1 MRPEVLFKYFGDI
14 ESLVGV
20 GPRSRPQFE
29 RLAGTRLV
37 DLLWHFPSGL
47 IDRRYRPKIAEA
59 VVDSIV
65 TMELEVVEHK
75 PGPNSRVPYRVLCRD
90 DSGFLSLVFFKPRKD
105 WLVKQLPEGEK
116 RLISGKLEKYQGTP
130 QITHPDYIVDPT
142 KADELP
148 LLEPVYPLTAG
159 LSPKLLRKAISEAV
173 KRVPPLPEW
182 HDKALMAREDWP
194 NFHDALFTV
203 HHPHTVENLAADDK
217 ARERLAYDELLAS
230 QLTMAIVRE
239 TSRKVKG
246 RVIKGHGKFRAKVL
260 ENLNY
265 ELTDDQKNTAAEI
278 ESDMASSQSMLR
290 LVQGDVG
297 SGKTIVALLSMLI
310 AVEAGC
316 QAAML
321 APTEILSRQHMA
333 NLKPLADA
341 AGIRIEI
348 LTGRNKGKAREAIL
362 VDLAAGEIDIL
373 IGTHAIIQDDITFKN
388 LALAVIDEQHRFGV
402 HQRLALSKKGR
413 GVDVLVM
420 TATPIPR
427 TLTLTAYG
435 DMDVSRIVEKPP
447 GRKPIDTRVISLERL
462 GQVADGVKRAVTS
475 GARAYWV
482 CPLVEES
489 EVLDMAAAEERY
501 THLKQ
506 IFGERVGLVHGR
518 MKAAEK
524 DAVMA
529 SFADG
534 ELDVLVATTVIEV
547 GVDVPEATLMVIEH
561 AERFGLSQLHQLRGR
576 VGRGAGKSTCM
587 LLRAP
592 KIGEVA
598 HERLD
603 IMRQSEDGFAIAEKD
618 LELRGAGEVLGTK
631 QSGLPEMKIADI
643 AVHSHLIAMANGD
656 ARLIASKD
664 LELKGERGE
673 ALRVLLYLFERDTA
687 LKFLKSG

>member
-14 ESLVGV
+14 ESLGGV
-20 GPRSRPQFE
+20 GPRSRPHFE
-29 RLAGTRLV
+29 RLMGTRLV
-37 DLLWHFPSGL
+37 DLLWHLPSGL

-59 VVDSIV
+59 AVDSIV
-65 TMELEVVEHK
+65 TMELEIVEHK

-90 DSGFLSLVFFKPRKD
+90 ETGFLSLTFFKPRKD
-105 WLVKQLPEGEK
+105 WIAKQLPVGEK
-116 RLISGKLEKYQGTP
+116 RLISGKLEKYQGAP
-130 QITHPDYIVDPT
+130 QITHPDYIVDPD

-159 LSPKLLRKAISEAV
+159 LSAKLLRKAISEAV

-182 HDKALMAREDWP
+182 HDSALMAREDWP
-194 NFHDALFTV
+194 SFNDALYSV
-203 HHPHTVENLAADDK
+203 HHPHTLENLEVGDK

-230 QLTMAIVRE
+230 QLTMALVRE
-239 TSRKVKG
+239 SARKVKG
-246 RVIKGHGKFRAKVL
+246 RVIKGNGKLRKKVREAL
-260 ENLNY
+260 DY
-265 ELTDDQKNTAAEI
+265 ELTDDQKKTVSEI
-278 ESDMASSQSMLR
+278 EKDMASAQSMLR

-297 SGKTIVALLSMLI
+297 SGKTIVAMLSMLI
-310 AVEAGC
+310 AVESGH
-316 QAAML
+316 QAALL
-321 APTEILSRQHMA
+321 APTEILTRQHMA
-333 NLKPLADA
+333 NLKPLAEA
-341 AGIRIEI
+341 VGIRIEI
-348 LTGRNKGKAREAIL
+348 LTGRSKGKVRDAVLA
-362 VDLAAGEIDIL
+362 DLAAGEIDIL
-373 IGTHAIIQDDITFKN
+373 IGTHAIIQDDVVFKD
-388 LALAVIDEQHRFGV
+388 LALAVVDEQHRFGV

-462 GQVADGVKRAVTS
+462 AQVADGVKRAVKS

-489 EVLDMAAAEERY
+489 EVLDLAAADERFA
-501 THLKQ
+501 HLKQ
-506 IFGERVGLVHGR
+506 LFGDRIGLVHGR

-529 SFADG
+529 SFAAGDI
-534 ELDVLVATTVIEV
+534 DVLVATTVIEV
-547 GVDVPEATLMVIEH
+547 GVDVPEATIMVIEH

-576 VGRGAGKSTCM
+576 VGRGADKSTCM

-592 KIGEVA
+592 QIGEVA

-603 IMRQSEDGFAIAEKD
+603 IMRQSEDGFVIAEKD

-631 QSGLPEMKIADI
+631 QSGLPEMKVADI

-664 LELKGERGE
+664 LELKGERGA

>member
-14 ESLVGV
+14 ESLTGV
-20 GPRSRPQFE
+20 GPRSRSQFE
-29 RLAGTRLV
+29 RVAGTRLV

-59 VVDSIV
+59 AVDSIV

-90 DSGFLSLVFFKPRKD
+90 DSGFMSLVFFKPRKD
-105 WLVKQLPEGEK
+105 WLVKQLPIGEK
-116 RLISGKLEKYQGTP
+116 RLISGKLEKYQGTA

-159 LSPKLLRKAISEAV
+159 LSPKLLRKAISESV

-194 NFHDALFTV
+194 SFHDALYTV
-203 HHPHTVENLAADDK
+203 HHPHTVENLADDDK

-246 RVIKGHGKFRAKVL
+246 RVIKGKGEFRAKVL
-260 ENLNY
+260 EKLDY
-265 ELTDDQKNTAAEI
+265 ELTDDQKKTAAEI

-462 GQVADGVKRAVTS
+462 GQVADGVKRAVDS

-489 EVLDMAAAEERY
+489 ELLDMAAAEERY

-506 IFGERVGLVHGR
+506 LFGERVGLVHGR

-592 KIGEVA
+592 KIGDVA

-603 IMRQSEDGFAIAEKD
+603 IMRASEDGFAIAEKD

>member
-14 ESLVGV
+14 ESLGGV
-20 GPRSRPQFE
+20 GPRSRPHFE
-29 RLAGTRLV
+29 RLVGTRLV
-37 DLLWHFPSGL
+37 DLLWHLPTGL
-47 IDRRYRPKIAEA
+47 IDRRYRPKISEA
-59 VVDSIV
+59 AADSIV
-65 TMELEVVEHK
+65 TMELEVVEHR
-75 PGPNSRVPYRVLCRD
+75 PGQNSRVPYRVLCRD
-90 DSGFLSLVFFKPRKD
+90 ESGFLSLVFFKPRKD
-105 WLVKQLPEGEK
+105 WLAKQLPVGEK

-130 QITHPDYIVDPT
+130 QITHPDYIVDPAD
-142 KADELP
+142 ADELP
-148 LLEPVYPLTAG
+148 LLEAVYPLTAG
-159 LSPKLLRKAISEAV
+159 LSAKLLRKAISEAV
-173 KRVPPLPEW
+173 KRLPVLPEW
-182 HDKALMAREDWP
+182 HDKALMAREGWP
-194 NFHDALFTV
+194 SFNDALYTV
-203 HHPHTVENLAADDK
+203 HHPHTDENLAVDDK

-246 RVIKGHGKFRAKVL
+246 RAIKGHGQLRAKVL
-260 ENLNY
+260 EILDY
-265 ELTDDQKNTAAEI
+265 ELTDDQKKTIDEI
-278 ESDMASSQSMLR
+278 ESDMASEQCMLR

-297 SGKTIVALLSMLI
+297 SGKTIVAMLSMLI

-316 QAAML
+316 QAALL
-321 APTEILSRQHMA
+321 APTEILTRQHMA

-341 AGIRIEI
+341 AGVRIEI
-348 LTGRNKGKAREAIL
+348 LTGRSKGKARDAIL
-362 VDLAAGEIDIL
+362 SDLAEGKIDIL
-373 IGTHAIIQDDITFKN
+373 IGTHAIIQDDVTFKN

-435 DMDVSRIVEKPP
+435 DMDVSRIIEKPP

-462 GQVADGVKRAVTS
+462 GQVADGVKRAVNS
-475 GARAYWV
+475 GARVYWV

-489 EVLDMAAAEERY
+489 EVLDLAAADERY
-501 THLKQ
+501 SHLKQ
-506 IFGERVGLVHGR
+506 LFGERVGLVHGR
-518 MKAAEK
+518 LKAAEK

-529 SFADG
+529 AFAGG

-547 GVDVPEATLMVIEH
+547 GVDVPEATIMVIEH

-587 LLRAP
+587 LLRASQ
-592 KIGEVA
+592 IGEVA
-598 HERLD
+598 HERLE
-603 IMRQSEDGFAIAEKD
+603 IMRESEDGFVIAEKD

-643 AVHSHLIAMANGD
+643 AVHAHLIEMANGD

-664 LELKGERGE
+664 LELKAKRGE
-673 ALRVLLYLFERDTA
+673 ALRVLLYLFERDTS
-687 LKFLKSG
+687 LMFLKSG